1 VATVCVTSGHLQVN
15 LVNVCITLGRSPVKK
30 VVNLVHVC
38 MTLSNLQ
45 VKGVNVCIKL
55 GRSLYVSKALL

>member
-1 VATVCVTSGHLQVN
+1 LQVN